1 MVTYF
6 LNSLSAYEQ
15 AKKQIRTG
23 LFNDLQICYYHGEPI
38 QSDLENLIHLPLE
51 NIYDFM
57 CETDY
62 GLIEEITVNDTSNM
76 ELNNKIKTYIDTA
89 QKEAVAKRA
98 EFEKLYKEEI
108 RKIKL
113 DFNEPLRIFFLTSRI
128 TTVLQHTAKGLM
140 NAFMNLGYET
150 FLSIEKNDMQRW
162 GSNQNSGYFAWH
174 LKNMFEFKP
183 HIVVNIDYLHNDF
196 LPKEMFN
203 FIWFQDDAPFMYENK
218 QIELRKRDFVFHLTS
233 GLRERLS
240 KVGIESEYQEFL
252 MNGNIFKPRV
262 EIKKEKKI
270 VFIGTSYFYASEH
283 LRHDRMFEEIFND
296 VLCSFEEKS
305 CITSGKNG
313 DIEYFAKKYNKP
325 KDYID
330 LVYNYLLRDYCIEK
344 LCRINTGE
352 YKVEIY
358 GAGWEKNQYVK
369 KFHKG
374 MAPYGEEV
382 SKLYN
387 SATYAYCVGGYVL
400 MQRTL
405 ESAFSGTIPL
415 VLDVRAGGEDEYDKK
430 VEDGLEF
437 FHIKDLENILTSGIV
452 KEKDFSFIRQEYSY
466 EKMAKRIID
475 KVQKE
480 LS

>member
-1 MVTYF
+1 MDTYF
-6 LNSLSAYEQ
+6 LNPLSAYEQ
-15 AKKQIRTG
+15 AKKQERTG

-51 NIYDFM
+51 NLYNFM
-57 CETDY
+57 CETPYRRIQICLRDEGFDVNVY
-62 GLIEEITVNDTSNM
+62 DEIIVYI
-76 ELNNKIKTYIDTA
+76 NKV
-89 QKEAVAKRA
+89 QNEAFKKIA
-98 EFEKLYKEEI
+98 EFEKLYKDEI
-108 RKIKL
+108 RKLKL
-113 DFNEPLRIFFLTSRI
+113 NFSEPLRVFFLTTRT
-128 TTVLQHTAKGLM
+128 TTVLQNSANGLM
-140 NAFMNLGYET
+140 NAFKNLGYET
-150 FLSIEKNDMQRW
+150 FFSIEENDMQSW
-162 GSNQNSGYFAWH
+162 GMNEDSGYFAWH
-174 LKNMFEFKP
+174 LKNMLEFKP
-183 HIVVNIDYLHNDF
+183 HITINLDYLHNNF
-196 LPKEMFN
+196 LPNEIFN
-203 FIWFQDDAPFMYENK
+203 FIWIQDEMPFMHQN
-218 QIELRKRDFVFHLTS
+218 QLVQLRKRDFVFHLTS
-233 GLRERLS
+233 GMRSVLS

-252 MNGNIFKPRV
+252 MNRNIFKPRV

-270 VFIGTSYFYASEH
+270 IFIGTSYFSFSEH

-313 DIEYFAKKYNKP
+313 DIEYFAKKYK
-325 KDYID
+325 KEEEYIH
-330 LVYNYLLRDYCIEK
+330 LVYNYLMRDYCVEK